1 MLGREPVTD
10 KNQSTHSSAGGPA
23 QHPESPRRG
32 GDAVP
37 EAEIKTSRGISI
49 VWLVPLVAAV
59 IGIWLAYTTLQERGP
74 TITITFDNAE
84 GLEAGKTKVKYKDV
98 EVGTVESVRISQ
110 DLKQIV
116 VTAEMVKDAEEY
128 ISEGTR
134 FWVVSPRLGAGGVSG
149 LGTLLSGVYIGVD
162 PKPGAPAKEF
172 VGLAEPPL
180 ITSDT
185 PGRHYTLRAT
195 TRGSISRGSSVY
207 FRGIEVGQ
215 VVDYTLAADNQS
227 LDIQV
232 FIRAPHDQ
240 LVQDDSRF
248 WNASGIRL
256 SMSANGVQVAT
267 ESVQAL
273 LSGGIAFDTP
283 MRATPGKPSSEN
295 TVFALYDSYESVTQA
310 GFTDKVPYLVQ
321 FDESVRGLSPGAP
334 VEFRG
339 MRVGTVRDV
348 GLQLDVATESVR
360 IPVTIEIEPQR
371 ITFTG
376 STKDNP
382 YEGTPYA
389 LMEKLVERGLRA
401 QLQPGNLLT
410 GQMLVD
416 LGFHPNAVPAKL
428 DRSGEYPEIPS
439 VPSEMDALTASAS
452 GILTELAKLP
462 LTELVEDLR
471 STVQNVDALVS
482 SPRTAETLEALKV
495 TATSLQAV
503 VQTIDQQLGPLLAQA
518 QGTLSSADAMVG
530 PNSPTRYDLNSMLK
544 ELAGAARSIRVLT
557 DYLER
562 HPEALIRGK
571 PGFVSQ

>member
-1 MLGREPVTD
+1 MTSNR
-10 KNQSTHSSAGGPA
+10 QSTHSPTDDPA
-23 QHPESPRRG
+23 RRG
-32 GDAVP
+32 VAGHDADAVP
-37 EAEIKTSRGISI
+37 EAEVKRSRGISI

-98 EVGTVESVRISQ
+98 EVGTVENVRISD
-110 DLKQIV
+110 DLRHIV
-116 VTAEMVKDAEEY
+116 VTAEMVKEAESY
-128 ISEGTR
+128 MTEGTR

-162 PKPGAPAKEF
+162 PKPGAAASEF

-185 PGRHYTLRAT
+185 PGRHYMLRAT

-215 VVDYTLAADNQS
+215 VVDYALADDNQS
-227 LDIQV
+227 LDIEV

-248 WNASGIRL
+248 WNASGIRI

-267 ESVQAL
+267 ESVQSL
-273 LSGGIAFDTP
+273 LAGGIAFDTP
-283 MRATPGKPSSEN
+283 MSATPGKPSPEN
-295 TVFALYDSYESVTQA
+295 TVFSLYDSYEAVTQA
-310 GFTDKVPYLVQ
+310 GFTTKVPYLVQ

-339 MRVGTVRDV
+339 MRIGTVSDV

-371 ITFTG
+371 IRFTG
-376 STKDNP
+376 AADVEALVEKSR
-382 YEGTPYA
+382 YG

-401 QLQPGNLLT
+401 QLQPGNLVT

-416 LGFHPNAVPAKL
+416 LGFHPDAAPAKL
-428 DRSGEYPEIPS
+428 ERSGEYPEIPS
-439 VPSEMDALTASAS
+439 VPSQIDALTASAT
-452 GILTELAKLP
+452 GILTELAALP
-462 LTELVEDLR
+462 LAELVQDLR
-471 STVQNVDALVS
+471 NTVQNVDALVS

-495 TATSLQAV
+495 TATELQTV

-518 QGTLSSADAMVG
+518 QGTLASADAMVG
-530 PNSPTRYDLNSMLK
+530 VNSATRHDLDGMLQ
-544 ELAGAARSIRVLT
+544 ELASAARSIRVLT

>member
-1 MLGREPVTD
+1 MTD
-10 KNQSTHSSAGGPA
+10 HRQSTHSPSHDPA
-23 QHPESPRRG
+23 RHATSGQEA
-32 GDAVP
+32 DAVP
-37 EAEIKTSRGISI
+37 EAEVRTSRGISI

-74 TITITFDNAE
+74 TITITFDDAE

-98 EVGTVESVRISQ
+98 EVGTVESVRIGD
-110 DLKQIV
+110 DLKHIV

-128 ISEGTR
+128 VSEGTR

-149 LGTLLSGVYIGVD
+149 LGTLLPGVYIGIE
-162 PKPGAPAKEF
+162 PKPGPAASEF

-185 PGRHYTLRAT
+185 PGRHFTLRAT
-195 TRGSISRGSSVY
+195 TRGSISRGLSVY
-207 FRGIEVGQ
+207 FRGIDVGQ
-215 VVDYTLAADNQS
+215 VVDYTLADDNQS

-232 FIRAPHDQ
+232 FVRAPHDQ
-240 LVQDDSRF
+240 LVQDNSRF
-248 WNASGIRL
+248 WNASGIRV

-273 LSGGIAFDTP
+273 LTGGIAFDTP
-283 MRATPGKPSSEN
+283 VSASAGEPSPEN

-310 GFTDKVPYLVQ
+310 GFTQKVPYLVQ

-339 MRVGTVRDV
+339 MRVGTVSDV
-348 GLQLDVATESVR
+348 GLQIDVATETVR

-371 ITFTG
+371 IRFTG
-376 STKDNP
+376 ADDREALVEKSP
-382 YEGTPYA
+382 HA
-389 LMEKLVERGLRA
+389 LMEKMVERGLRA

-416 LGFHPNAVPAKL
+416 LGFHPTAAPAKL
-428 DRSGEYPEIPS
+428 DRSGKFPEIPS
-439 VPSEMDALTASAS
+439 VPSEIGALTASAS
-452 GILTELAKLP
+452 GILTELAALP
-462 LTELVEDLR
+462 LTELVEDFR
-471 STVQNVDALVS
+471 STVQHVDALVS
-482 SPRTAETLEALKV
+482 SPHATETLEALKV
-495 TATSLQAV
+495 TATELQAL
-503 VQTIDQQLGPLLAQA
+503 VQTVDQQLGPLLAQA
-518 QGTLSSADAMVG
+518 QGTLASADAMVG
-530 PNSPTRYDLNSMLK
+530 SNSQTRYDLDSMLK

-571 PGFVSQ
+571 AGFASQ

>member
-1 MLGREPVTD
+1 VTD
-10 KNQSTHSSAGGPA
+10 SKQSTHSSASHPV
-23 QHPESPRRG
+23 QHRESPRRDS
-32 GDAVP
+32 DAVP
-37 EAEIKTSRGISI
+37 EAEVKTSRSISI

-84 GLEAGKTKVKYKDV
+84 GLEAGKTKIKYKDV
-98 EVGTVESVRISQ
+98 EVGTVNNVRISD
-110 DLKQIV
+110 DLRHIL
-116 VTAEMVKDAEEY
+116 VTAEMVKEAESY
-128 ISEGTR
+128 MTEGTR

-149 LGTLLSGVYIGVD
+149 LSTLLSGVYIGVD
-162 PKPGAPAKEF
+162 PKPGDATTREF

-185 PGRHYTLRAT
+185 PGRHYMLRAS

-215 VVDYTLAADNQS
+215 VVDYALADDDQS

-248 WNASGIRL
+248 WNASGIRI

-267 ESVQAL
+267 ESVQSL
-273 LSGGIAFDTP
+273 LAGGIAFDTP
-283 MRATPGKPSSEN
+283 MSATPGKPSPEN
-295 TVFALYDSYESVTQA
+295 TVFSLYDSYEAVTQA
-310 GFTDKVPYLVQ
+310 GFTTKVPYLVQ

-339 MRVGTVRDV
+339 MQVGTVRDV
-348 GLQLDVATESVR
+348 SLQLDVATESVR

-376 STKDNP
+376 GTKDKL
-382 YEGTPYA
+382 YDGAPYA
-389 LMEKLVERGLRA
+389 LIEKLVERGLRA

-416 LGFHPNAVPAKL
+416 LGFHPDAAPAKL
-428 DRSGEYPEIPS
+428 DRSGEYPKIPS
-439 VPSEMDALTASAS
+439 VPSQIDALTASAT
-452 GILTELAKLP
+452 GILTEVAKLP
-462 LTELVEDLR
+462 LSELVQDLR
-471 STVQNVDALVS
+471 NTVQNVDALVS
-482 SPRTAETLEALKV
+482 SPRTGETLEALKV
-495 TATSLQAV
+495 TATELQAV
-503 VQTIDQQLGPLLAQA
+503 VQTIEQQLGPLLAQA
-518 QGTLSSADAMVG
+518 QGTLASADAMVG
-530 PNSPTRYDLNSMLK
+530 ANSQTRYDLNSMLQ

-562 HPEALIRGK
+562 HPEALLRGK

>member
-1 MLGREPVTD
+1 VTD
-10 KNQSTHSSAGGPA
+10 NKQSTPSSAGGPVKR
-23 QHPESPRRG
+23 ELPRRD

-37 EAEIKTSRGISI
+37 EAEVKSSRGISI
-49 VWLVPLVAAV
+49 VWLVPLVAAA

-98 EVGTVESVRISQ
+98 EVGTVENVRLSD
-110 DLKQIV
+110 DLKHIL
-116 VTAEMVKDAEEY
+116 VTAEMVKDAESY
-128 ISEGTR
+128 MTEGTR

-162 PKPGAPAKEF
+162 PRPGAAASEF

-248 WNASGIRL
+248 WNASGIRV

-267 ESVQAL
+267 ESVQSL
-273 LSGGIAFDTP
+273 LAGGIAFDTP
-283 MRATPGKPSSEN
+283 MSATPGKPSPEN
-295 TVFALYDSYESVTQA
+295 TVFSLYDSYEAVTQA
-310 GFTDKVPYLVQ
+310 GFTTKVPYLVQ

-348 GLQLDVATESVR
+348 GLQIDAASESIL

-371 ITFTG
+371 IKFTG
-376 STKDNP
+376 STEDNP
-382 YEGTPYA
+382 YDDTPYV

-416 LGFHPNAVPAKL
+416 LGFHPNAAPAKL
-428 DRSGEYPEIPS
+428 GHTGEYPEIPS
-439 VPSEMDALTASAS
+439 VPSEIDALTASAS
-452 GILTELAKLP
+452 GILTELAALP
-462 LTELVEDLR
+462 LTELVQDLR

-482 SPRTAETLEALKV
+482 SPHTTETLEALKV
-495 TATSLQAV
+495 TATELQTV
-503 VQTIDQQLGPLLAQA
+503 VQTMDQQLGPLLTQA
-518 QGTLSSADAMVG
+518 QGTLASADAMVG
-530 PNSPTRYDLNSMLK
+530 ANSQTRYDLNSMLK

-562 HPEALIRGK
+562 HPEALLRGK
-571 PGFVSQ
+571 PGFISQ

>member
-1 MLGREPVTD
+1 VTD
-10 KNQSTHSSAGGPA
+10 NKQSTHSSAGGPA
-23 QHPESPRRG
+23 QHRELPRRG
-32 GDAVP
+32 DDAVP
-37 EAEIKTSRGISI
+37 EAEVKTSRGISI

-98 EVGTVESVRISQ
+98 EVGTVENVRISD
-110 DLKQIV
+110 DLKRIV
-116 VTAEMVKDAEEY
+116 VTAEMVKEAESY
-128 ISEGTR
+128 MAEGTR

-162 PKPGAPAKEF
+162 PKPGAAAKEF

-215 VVDYTLAADNQS
+215 VVDYALADDDQS

-232 FIRAPHDQ
+232 FVRAPHDQ
-240 LVQDDSRF
+240 LVQDNSRF
-248 WNASGIRL
+248 WNASGIRV

-273 LSGGIAFDTP
+273 LAGGIAFDTP
-283 MRATPGKPSSEN
+283 VSASAGKPSPEN
-295 TVFALYDSYESVTQA
+295 TVFALYDSFESVTQA
-310 GFTDKVPYLVQ
+310 GFTQKVPYLVQ

-339 MRVGTVRDV
+339 MRVGTVSDV
-348 GLQLDVATESVR
+348 GLQIDVATESVR

-371 ITFTG
+371 IKFTG
-376 STKDNP
+376 STGDNP
-382 YEGTPYA
+382 YDDTPYV

-401 QLQPGNLLT
+401 QLQSGNILT

-416 LGFHPNAVPAKL
+416 LGFHPSAAPAKL
-428 DRSGEYPEIPS
+428 SHAGEYPEIPS

-452 GILTELAKLP
+452 GILTELAALP
-462 LTELVEDLR
+462 LTELVQDLR
-471 STVQNVDALVS
+471 NTVQNVDALVS

-495 TATSLQAV
+495 TATELQTVA
-503 VQTIDQQLGPLLAQA
+503 QTIDQQLGPLLAQA
-518 QGTLSSADAMVG
+518 HGTLASADAMVG
-530 PNSPTRYDLNSMLK
+530 ANSPTRYDLNSMLK

-571 PGFVSQ
+571 PGFASQ